1 MFGSVVD
8 LLLVFLVVLF
18 AINGYRQGFL
28 VGALSFVGFFGG
40 ALIGLQI
47 APLIVDQFEQPLGRV
62 VVSLLIVFGIALGGQ
77 AIAAWA
83 GNRLRR
89 AINSPAGRRLDDTGG
104 ILVSVLA
111 LLLVAW
117 MIAAP
122 LGSSALPG
130 VASAVR
136 NSAVL
141 RGVDT
146 VMPDAARSLYNG
158 LRDSIADSDFPDVFG
173 GLTPTDVTDVPAPDP
188 QLAKSDAVQTAK
200 RSAAKILGTAPSC
213 SRRIEGSG
221 FVYAPE
227 RVMTNA
233 HVVAGTKGALTVEIN
248 GRRTRGNVVLYDPQR
263 DLAVVHVP
271 GLNAPVL
278 PWANGEADSG
288 DDAIVVGFPLN
299 GPYTATSARVRDAR
313 KVRGPNI
320 YDNATVT
327 REVYTLRSKVRS
339 GNSGGPLISEDAK
352 VLGVIFAAAVDDPTT
367 GFALTADEAAP
378 VADAG
383 ATRTEPVATGSCT

>member
-8 LLLVFLVVLF
+8 LMLILLVVLF
-18 AINGYRQGFL
+18 GINGYRQGFL

-40 ALIGLQI
+40 ALIGLQL
-47 APLIVDQFEQPLGRV
+47 APLVVDRFEQPLGRI
-62 VVSLLIVFGIALGGQ
+62 VVSLVIVFGVALGGQ
-77 AIAAWA
+77 ALAAWA

-89 AINSPAGRRLDDTGG
+89 AISNPSLRRLDDAGG
-104 ILVSVLA
+104 VIVSVIA

-130 VASAVR
+130 VAKAVR
-136 NSAVL
+136 QSAIL
-141 RGVDT
+141 HGVDT
-146 VMPDAARSLYNG
+146 VMPDAARSVYNG

-173 GLTPTDVTDVPAPDP
+173 GLTPTEVTDVPAPDP
-188 QLAKSDAVQTAK
+188 ALAKSDAVVTAK
-200 RSAAKILGTAPSC
+200 RSSAKILGTAPSC

-221 FVYAPE
+221 FVFAPE
-227 RVMTNA
+227 HVMTNA

-248 GRRTRGNVVLYDPQR
+248 GKRERGRVVLYDPLR
-263 DLAVVHVP
+263 DLAVVYVP
-271 GLNAPVL
+271 GLQAPTL
-278 PWANGEADSG
+278 KWASGEAESG
-288 DDAIVVGFPLN
+288 DNAIVIGFPLN
-299 GPYTATSARVRDAR
+299 GPFTATSARVRDNR

-320 YDNATVT
+320 YDDTTVT

-339 GNSGGPLISEDAK
+339 GNSGGPLITSNST
-352 VLGVIFAAAVDDPTT
+352 VLGVVFAAAVDDPDT

-378 VADAG
+378 VAQSG
-383 ATRTEPVATGSCT
+383 ATRTEAVATGSCT

>member
-1 MFGSVVD
+1 MLIV
-8 LLLVFLVVLF
+8 LVVLF
-18 AINGYRQGFL
+18 GINGYRQGFL

-40 ALIGLQI
+40 ALIGLQL
-47 APLIVDQFEQPLGRV
+47 APLVVDRFQQPLGRI
-62 VVSLLIVFGIALGGQ
+62 VVSLVVVFGVALGGQ
-77 AIAAWA
+77 ALAAWS

-89 AINSPAGRRLDDTGG
+89 AISNPSLRRLDDTGG
-104 ILVSVLA
+104 VVVSVIA

-130 VASAVR
+130 VAKSVR
-136 NSAVL
+136 QSVIL
-141 RGVDT
+141 HGVDT
-146 VMPDAARSLYNG
+146 VMPDAARSVYNG

-173 GLTPTDVTDVPAPDP
+173 GLTPTEVTDVPAPDP
-188 QLAKSDAVQTAK
+188 ALAKSDAVVTAK
-200 RSAAKILGTAPSC
+200 RSSAKILGTAPTC

-221 FVYAPE
+221 FVFAPE
-227 RVMTNA
+227 HIMTNA

-248 GRRTRGNVVLYDPQR
+248 GSRQRGRVVLYDPQR
-263 DLAVVHVP
+263 DLAVVYVP
-271 GLNAPVL
+271 GLKAPTL
-278 PWANGEADSG
+278 KWASGEAESG
-288 DDAIVVGFPLN
+288 DNAIVIGFPLN
-299 GPYTATSARVRDAR
+299 GPFTATSARVRDNR

-320 YDNATVT
+320 YDDATVT

-339 GNSGGPLISEDAK
+339 GNSGGPLITSNST
-352 VLGVIFAAAVDDPTT
+352 VLGVVFAAAVDDPDT

-383 ATRTEPVATGSCT
+383 AARTAAVGTGSCT